1 MNVVQGAAIAW
12 LRLHSRIIICH
23 CDGKTITQV
32 KSEQPCSNKRQAL
45 SQLKRI
51 KWNLDFRSDNQ
62 HHFWKTIDSNDIT
75 FCAGPA
81 GCGKT
86 FLSVY
91 YALQMLAQKKYE
103 SIILTKPLVEAGGE
117 KLGFLPGDVDEKTE
131 PFMMSFYYNMEQII
145 GKQRLDVLKKAG
157 VVQVIPLAYM
167 RGLTLTDSIVVL
179 DEAQNATPSQI
190 KTFVTRIGQGSKY
203 IINGDLMQSDIKNEN
218 GLEDAIKRFTGLR
231 RVGFSQFDL
240 SDVVRHPIVAD
251 MLERYQDDY
260 DIGILSAEET
270 LSMWIERQ
278 TYDEP
283 TIKNRYF
290 YNLRN

>member
-1 MNVVQGAAIAW
+1 MDKSKV
-12 LRLHSRIIICH
+12 
-23 CDGKTITQV
+23 KTVTQI
-32 KSEQPCSNKRQAL
+32 KSNQPCENKRQAL
-45 SQLKRI
+45 SQIKRI
-51 KWNLDFRSDNQ
+51 DWTALEFRTPNQ
-62 HHFWKTIDSNDIT
+62 KTFYRTIGRNDVT
-75 FCAGPA
+75 FSIGPA

-86 FLSVY
+86 YLATH
-91 YALQMLAQKKYE
+91 YALKNLAQGKYDKLV
-103 SIILTKPLVEAGGE
+103 ITKPLVEVDGE
-117 KLGFLPGDVDEKTE
+117 KMGYLPGDIDEKTA
-131 PFMMSFYYNMEQII
+131 PYMMSLYYNMEQII

-203 IINGDLMQSDIKNEN
+203 IVNGDLMQSDIKNEN

-240 SDVVRHPIVAD
+240 SDVVRHPIVAE

-260 DIGILSAEET
+260 DIGILTAEET

>member
-1 MNVVQGAAIAW
+1 MDKSKVRTV
-12 LRLHSRIIICH
+12 
-23 CDGKTITQV
+23 TQV
-32 KSEQPCSNKRQAL
+32 KADQPCENKRQAL
-45 SQLKRI
+45 SQIKRI
-51 KWNLDFRSDNQ
+51 DWSQLEFRTPNQ
-62 HHFWKTIDSNDIT
+62 KTFYNTISRNDVT
-75 FCAGPA
+75 FSIGPA

-86 FLSVY
+86 YLATH
-91 YALQMLAQKKYE
+91 YALKNLARGKY
-103 SIILTKPLVEAGGE
+103 SKLVITKPLVEVDGE
-117 KLGFLPGDVDEKTE
+117 RMGYLPGDIDEKTM
-131 PFMMSFYYNMEQII
+131 PYMMSLYYNMEQII

-179 DEAQNATPSQI
+179 DEAQNATPAQI

-203 IINGDLMQSDIKNEN
+203 IINGDLMQSDIRNEN
-218 GLEDAIKRFTGLR
+218 GLEDAIKRFTGIR

-240 SDVVRHPIVAD
+240 SDVVRHPIVAE

-260 DIGILSAEET
+260 EIGVLSAEET

-283 TIKNRYF
+283 ITKNRYF

>member
-1 MNVVQGAAIAW
+1 MDKSKVRTV
-12 LRLHSRIIICH
+12 
-23 CDGKTITQV
+23 TQV
-32 KSEQPCSNKRQAL
+32 KADQPCENKRQAL
-45 SQLKRI
+45 SQIKRI
-51 KWNLDFRSDNQ
+51 DWSELEFRTPNQ
-62 HHFWKTIDSNDIT
+62 KTFYNTISRNDVT
-75 FCAGPA
+75 FSIGPA

-86 FLSVY
+86 YLATH
-91 YALQMLAQKKYE
+91 YALKNLAKGKYNKLV
-103 SIILTKPLVEAGGE
+103 ITKPLVEVDGE
-117 KLGFLPGDVDEKTE
+117 RMGYLPGDIDEKTM
-131 PFMMSFYYNMEQII
+131 PYMMSLYYNMEQII
-145 GKQRLDVLKKAG
+145 GKQRLDVLKKSG

-179 DEAQNATPSQI
+179 DEAQNATPAQI

-203 IINGDLMQSDIKNEN
+203 IVNGDLMQSDIRCEN
-218 GLEDAIKRFTGLR
+218 GLEDAIKRFTGIR

-240 SDVVRHPIVAD
+240 SDVVRHPIVAE

-260 DIGILSAEET
+260 EIGVLSAEET

-283 TIKNRYF
+283 LTKNRYF

>member
-1 MNVVQGAAIAW
+1 MDKSKVRTV
-12 LRLHSRIIICH
+12 
-23 CDGKTITQV
+23 TQV
-32 KSEQPCSNKRQAL
+32 KADQPCENKRQAL
-45 SQLKRI
+45 SQIKRI
-51 KWNLDFRSDNQ
+51 DWSELEFRTPNQ
-62 HHFWKTIDSNDIT
+62 KTFYNTISRNDVT
-75 FCAGPA
+75 FSIGPA

-86 FLSVY
+86 YLATH
-91 YALQMLAQKKYE
+91 YALKNLAKGKYDKLV
-103 SIILTKPLVEAGGE
+103 ITKPLVEVDGE
-117 KLGFLPGDVDEKTE
+117 RMGYLPGDIDEKTM
-131 PFMMSFYYNMEQII
+131 PYMMSLYYNMEQII

-179 DEAQNATPSQI
+179 DEAQNATPAQI

-203 IINGDLMQSDIKNEN
+203 IINGDLMQSDIRNEN
-218 GLEDAIKRFTGLR
+218 GLEDAIKRFTGIR

-240 SDVVRHPIVAD
+240 SDVVRHPIVAE

-260 DIGILSAEET
+260 EIGVLSAEET

-283 TIKNRYF
+283 LTKNRYF